1 MTAPG
6 AGLPSKAPTTGQP
19 SGPRPA
25 GPPEW
30 LSSSHVRALHS
41 CIVYDARDRNHP
53 AISSGVTS
61 CKAEANAAQ
70 TAYRRRR
77 PSLRPP
83 AIPSSRAA
91 IASQAV
97 SGATS
102 SPSLCQ
108 TEVRP
113 VPTAPS
119 HPSANHDE
127 RFAATFALAWR
138 DGLSRFRTCLCASV
152 GSTDAAKDVVAPS
165 VGSTE
170 ATTDQSTSVSSDR
183 TRKRKERRLAGPHKA
198 RCSSVDGSV

>member
-1 MTAPG
+1 MSAGGIMTAPG

-53 AISSGVTS
+53 AIYSGVTS

-70 TAYRRRR
+70 TAYRQRR

-108 TEVRP
+108 TEIRP

-138 DGLSRFRTCLCASV
+138 DGLSRFRTCLRASV
-152 GSTDAAKDVVAPS
+152 T
-165 VGSTE
+165 STE
-170 ATTDQSTSVSSDR
+170 APG
-183 TRKRKERRLAGPHKA
+183 K
-198 RCSSVDGSV
+198 

>member
-6 AGLPSKAPTTGQP
+6 AGLPIKAPTTGQP

-77 PSLRPP
+77 PSIQVL
-83 AIPSSRAA
+83 AVPSSRAA
-91 IASQAV
+91 IASQV
-97 SGATS
+97 ESGETS
-102 SPSLCQ
+102 SGSTWQ
-108 TEVRP
+108 TEVGP

-119 HPSANHDE
+119 HPSANHDR
-127 RFAATFALAWR
+127 RFAAILTLAWR
-138 DGLSRFRTCLCASV
+138 DGSSPFRACLRVSV
-152 GSTDAAKDVVAPS
+152 TSTDAPIACS
-165 VGSTE
+165 LLRCVGPKH
-170 ATTDQSTSVSSDR
+170 
-183 TRKRKERRLAGPHKA
+183 KRKESSLAGPHNFSGKP
-198 RCSSVDGSV
+198 SL

>member
-108 TEVRP
+108 TQVNSALTAFRGTLVSKPAWQARWVVRR
-113 VPTAPS
+113 A
-119 HPSANHDE
+119 E
-127 RFAATFALAWR
+127 G
-138 DGLSRFRTCLCASV
+138 DGD
-152 GSTDAAKDVVAPS
+152 DAARTA
-165 VGSTE
+165 GSSGALE
-170 ATTDQSTSVSSDR
+170 
-183 TRKRKERRLAGPHKA
+183 AGPA
-198 RCSSVDGSV
+198 RA